1 MFPHTTE
8 AWIFI
13 AVACVIGF
21 IIGQWLKAR
30 KKKVKTNDDYVNGL
44 KKRILA
50 ETRAQ
55 AKEGKKKNKKA
66 SKKKPSA

>member
-13 AVACVIGF
+13 TVACVIGF
-21 IIGQWLKAR
+21 IVGQWIKAR

-55 AKEGKKKNKKA
+55 AKKGKKKNKKA
-66 SKKKPSA
+66 SKNQGGS

>member
-1 MFPHTTE
+1 MFPHTSE

-13 AVACVIGF
+13 AVACAIGF
-21 IIGQWLKAR
+21 IIGQWIKAR

-55 AKEGKKKNKKA
+55 TKKAKKKNRKA

>member
-1 MFPHTTE
+1 MFPHTSE

-13 AVACVIGF
+13 AVACAIGF
-21 IIGQWLKAR
+21 IIGQWIKAR

-44 KKRILA
+44 RKRMLA

-55 AKEGKKKNKKA
+55 TKKGKKKNKKT
-66 SKKKPSA
+66 SKKDG

>member
-1 MFPHTTE
+1 MFPHTSE

-21 IIGQWLKAR
+21 IIGQWIKAR
-30 KKKVKTNDDYVNGL
+30 KKKVKTNDDYVHGL
-44 KKRILA
+44 KERILA

-55 AKEGKKKNKKA
+55 AKKGKKKNRKA
-66 SKKKPSA
+66 SKKNGGS

>member
-1 MFPHTTE
+1 MFPHTSE

-13 AVACVIGF
+13 TVACVIGF
-21 IIGQWLKAR
+21 IIGQWIKVR

-44 KKRILA
+44 KKLILA

-55 AKEGKKKNKKA
+55 ANKGKKKNKKA
-66 SKKKPSA
+66 SKKNGG

>member
-1 MFPHTTE
+1 MFPHTSE

-13 AVACVIGF
+13 AVACAIGF
-21 IIGQWLKAR
+21 IIGQWIKAR

-55 AKEGKKKNKKA
+55 TKKAKKKNRKA
-66 SKKKPSA
+66 SKKNGGS